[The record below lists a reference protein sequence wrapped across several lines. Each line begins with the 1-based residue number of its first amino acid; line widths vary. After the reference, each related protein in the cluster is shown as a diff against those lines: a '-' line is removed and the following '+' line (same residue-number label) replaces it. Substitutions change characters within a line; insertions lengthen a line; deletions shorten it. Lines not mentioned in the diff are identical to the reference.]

1 MNAMRGDLTGLDRL
15 LKSKIANIDKNSAGV
30 AKNAEDID
38 ELRKMI
44 KELNLKSNDD
54 ENRVHDMNVSVENL
68 NMNVSL

>member
-15 LKSKIANIDKNSAGV
+15 LKSKIATIDKNSAGV
-30 AKNAEDID
+30 AKNADDID

>member
-1 MNAMRGDLTGLDRL
+1 
-15 LKSKIANIDKNSAGV
+15 
-30 AKNAEDID
+30 
-38 ELRKMI
+38 MI

>member
-30 AKNAEDID
+30 AKNADDID